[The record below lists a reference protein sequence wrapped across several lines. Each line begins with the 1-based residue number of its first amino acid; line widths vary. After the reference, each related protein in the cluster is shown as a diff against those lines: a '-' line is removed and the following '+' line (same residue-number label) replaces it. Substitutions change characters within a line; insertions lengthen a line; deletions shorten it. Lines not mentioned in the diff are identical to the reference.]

1 METKELAKKAT
12 ANNENG
18 KNPVTEENKNSK
30 FVAGNPVNKD
40 SVKTPEPVK
49 EEPKA
54 VEPAKAE
61 PAKEQPKGEAPKAEE
76 AKPTPTP
83 APAPQKVFMNL
94 EQTLKFVEDLHRRKI
109 QRDKLLETINNLEAF
124 EIDLKDEA
132 DETGGNHFSGC
143 VLTLV
148 DDDNRKFTTKNPT
161 IIWTVAQMVN
171 NLCVNKLAEI
181 EAGITIPQ

>member
-12 ANNENG
+12 DNKVNN
-18 KNPVTEENKNSK
+18 NPVTVDNKNQK
-30 FVAGNPVNKD
+30 FVAGNVVNKD
-40 SVKTPEPVK
+40 SAKAPEPAKEGPKGGEPAKPEPVK
-49 EEPKA
+49 EQPKA
-54 VEPAKAE
+54 
-61 PAKEQPKGEAPKAEE
+61 EAPKADEV
-76 AKPTPTP
+76 KPTA
-83 APAPQKVFMNL
+83 APQPQKVVMNL

-124 EIDLKDEA
+124 EVDLKDEA

-143 VLTLV
+143 VLTLM

-181 EAGITIPQ
+181 ESGITIPQ